1 MSDSRFEIQSLRAR
15 QTELGSLVIQRALP
29 RRQRRMVGP
38 WCFLD
43 RYGPHRFTSEKPL
56 DVAPHPHIG
65 LQTVSWLIQ
74 GEIIHR
80 DSLGCEALMHGGQ
93 LNLMTAGRGIAHSEE
108 TPKTN
113 SGTLNGVQLW
123 VALPDHQRDI
133 PPVFEHH
140 AMMPVLDVAGGTVTL
155 IAGTLLAESS
165 PAKMF
170 SPIIGADIAFHQ
182 KQPMLLPLNP
192 DFEHA
197 LFVLQGDV
205 LLQERPIEAA
215 TLHYLGTGREQL
227 LIAGTVDARVLLIG
241 GEPFG
246 EPIVMWWNF
255 VARTQNE
262 IEQARADWMQH
273 QRFGEVKGYIGSR
286 LPAPDL
292 AKFAPANPGS

>member
-1 MSDSRFEIQSLRAR
+1 MVLSRPLWSASVHIR
-15 QTELGSLVIQRALP
+15 
-29 RRQRRMVGP
+29 
-38 WCFLD
+38 
-43 RYGPHRFTSEKPL
+43 KPL

-182 KQPMLLPLNP
+182 KQPMLLPLKA